1 MNHSNFYRQL
11 EDRFRGDR
19 SIIKGKLW
27 VYLDFILPLK
37 TLQGS
42 FKALDLGCGRGE
54 WLELLQD
61 QGIEAFGID
70 LDAGMLTAC
79 RERGLQAEEGDA
91 IAALQALQSSSISL
105 VTAFHVAEHLPFD
118 DLLSLVTEAHRVLT
132 PGGLLILET
141 PNPENLVVATHN
153 FYFDPSHQRPLP
165 PALLDFTTEYAGFE
179 RSRIL
184 RLQENE
190 ALSRSDVPGFWDVLN
205 GASPDYSVIAQKAGP
220 AFLLKSIDGPFSAD
234 QGLKPETIA
243 SRYDHQI
250 SHRLAHIEQ
259 ELAKAEAPIIKLES
273 ILEQST
279 LSLKDRIE
287 LEKRLAIAESH
298 LLESKAN
305 ASALLERIERSEQ
318 EARHYQKEMALLE
331 MKAIESREALETHQ
345 NRIKELTLQCESTQN
360 QAIEWHDQ
368 IHRIKGSLSWR
379 MTKPLRGLRTVILWT
394 AGLLKGILEG
404 VLLLALAILLVPLSP
419 ILIIAVPWILR
430 KPVLRNKI
438 GQRVKH
444 FPPLRRLLKLATRT
458 ISPSSVASAA
468 GHEASA
474 NSSKNGQKP
483 IQEPNKGPQLEKKS
497 PALGKLSGQI
507 HRRLQQ
513 SN

>member
-1 MNHSNFYRQL
+1 M
-11 EDRFRGDR
+11 
-19 SIIKGKLW
+19 
-27 VYLDFILPLK
+27 
-37 TLQGS
+37 
-42 FKALDLGCGRGE
+42 
-54 WLELLQD
+54 
-61 QGIEAFGID
+61 
-70 LDAGMLTAC
+70 
-79 RERGLQAEEGDA
+79 
-91 IAALQALQSSSISL
+91 
-105 VTAFHVAEHLPFD
+105 
-118 DLLSLVTEAHRVLT
+118 
-132 PGGLLILET
+132 
-141 PNPENLVVATHN
+141 
-153 FYFDPSHQRPLP
+153 
-165 PALLDFTTEYAGFE
+165 DFTTEYAGFE

-190 ALSRSDVPGFWDVLN
+190 ALSRSDKPGFWDVLS

-220 AFLLKSIDGPFSAD
+220 THLMKSIDDPFYAD
-234 QGLKPETIA
+234 QGLQPETIA

-250 SHRLAHIEQ
+250 SHRLAQIDQELATTRSHMEQ
-259 ELAKAEAPIIKLES
+259 ELTKAEAPTINLEN
-273 ILEQST
+273 ILEQCS
-279 LSLKDRIE
+279 LSLQDRIE

-404 VLLLALAILLVPLSP
+404 ILLLALAILLVPLSP